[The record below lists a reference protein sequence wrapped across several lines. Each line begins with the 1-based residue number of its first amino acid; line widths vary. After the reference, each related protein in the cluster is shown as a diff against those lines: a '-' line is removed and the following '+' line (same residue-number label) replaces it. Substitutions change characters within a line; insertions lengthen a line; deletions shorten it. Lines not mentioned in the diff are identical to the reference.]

1 MCIGVCPGDNYST
14 LPCKSNSSFSTEDI
28 IWFSQNKYTLY
39 IAHMKTVQIGNCQI
53 WGKIMKIVSN
63 RVHMARF
70 GPIIAQNR
78 SHRLWGASG
87 MPPGPQNLPKKPK
100 TLGLGGLGV
109 QGVRPPYFPC
119 VGKLELL
126 LQGVV
131 AMGACL
137 AVRACLTFE

>member
-1 MCIGVCPGDNYST
+1 
-14 LPCKSNSSFSTEDI
+14 
-28 IWFSQNKYTLY
+28 
-39 IAHMKTVQIGNCQI
+39 MKTVQIGNCQI
-53 WGKIMKIVSN
+53 WGKIMKIASN

-87 MPPGPQNLPKKPK
+87 MPPGPQNPPKNPK
-100 TLGLGGLGV
+100 IPGLGGLGV

-131 AMGACL
+131 GDPCSRSYTGIEPL
-137 AVRACLTFE
+137 GP